1 MEPEQHV
8 REEGGICME
17 RAENELMKYIYEV
30 SFALNDITLY
40 LDTHPCDKE
49 ALEYYHKY
57 KKQRHEAVREYEKCY
72 GPLLNYDVN
81 CDERWTW
88 VDGPWPWEGV

>member
-1 MEPEQHV
+1 M
-8 REEGGICME
+8 EGGI
-17 RAENELMKYIYEV
+17 RVDNSGKGLMKYINEV
-30 SFALNDITLY
+30 SFALNDVTLY
-40 LDTHPCDKE
+40 LDTHPDDTK

-57 KKQRHEAVREYEKCY
+57 KEQRHQAVKEYEQCY

-81 CDERWTW
+81 CSERWTW